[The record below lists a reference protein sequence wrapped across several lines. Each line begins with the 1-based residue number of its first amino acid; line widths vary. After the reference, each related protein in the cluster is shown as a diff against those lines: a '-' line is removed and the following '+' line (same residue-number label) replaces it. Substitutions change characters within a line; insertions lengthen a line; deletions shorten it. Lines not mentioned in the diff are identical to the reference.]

1 MKKTGNFGVVTL
13 FSHVFVLLI
22 EQLTLSRPQQPY
34 KKTIFFKW
42 RILKNIQVKPLA
54 K

>member
-34 KKTIFFKW
+34 KKTIFLNGEF
-42 RILKNIQVKPLA
+42 
-54 K
+54 